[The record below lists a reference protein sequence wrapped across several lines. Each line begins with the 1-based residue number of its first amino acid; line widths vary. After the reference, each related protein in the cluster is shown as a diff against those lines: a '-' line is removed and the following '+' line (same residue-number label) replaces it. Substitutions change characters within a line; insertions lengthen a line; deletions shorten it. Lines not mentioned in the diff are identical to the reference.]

1 MTRLPFLHNA
11 ALSEKK
17 EDPLT
22 KERICS
28 LGAKSS
34 PQELTPNENEG
45 KNGSKGVVSPR
56 MNPFNLSADNSITYK
71 SLYVD
76 KPCQKA
82 VKV

>member
-11 ALSEKK
+11 ALSKKKK

-28 LGAKSS
+28 LGANSS

-45 KNGSKGVVSPR
+45 KNGNKGVVSPKMTIQLKCR
-56 MNPFNLSADNSITYK
+56 QFHHIQ
-71 SLYVD
+71 VFV
-76 KPCQKA
+76 CG
-82 VKV
+82 

>member
-28 LGAKSS
+28 LGANSS

-45 KNGSKGVVSPR
+45 KNGSKGVVSR
-56 MNPFNLSADNSITYK
+56 E
-71 SLYVD
+71 
-76 KPCQKA
+76 
-82 VKV
+82 